1 MPPTRVRWW
10 ILSLLFFA
18 TTINYLDRIAFG
30 VLIPE
35 IRKDMVIDDPTY
47 GRLTLAFEMTYMIGF
62 LIMGKFIQRFGSRVG
77 YAVAALWWS
86 VAALLHGLAKT
97 PVELGFWRGMLG
109 LGEAGNFPAAI
120 RSVAEWFPKRDRA
133 LATGIF
139 NAGSN
144 VASMVGPPVFA
155 YMVASVGWQG
165 CFLVT
170 GSAGLVWL
178 VFWWFSYRLPGEHR
192 RVNAA
197 ERAYIVS
204 DVSEAGKE
212 PVVGWFEALR
222 QRETWGYALGKFLS
236 DPVWR
241 FYSYWLPIYLYD
253 VRGFDMKKVGWVL
266 PVIYLMADIGSVGG
280 GWLSGFFLRR
290 GMALGKARKL
300 AMLVCAGCMPLAVC
314 SVLAENPILAIGLMS
329 LATAAHQGFSA
340 NLYTV
345 VSDVFPRPAV
355 ASVTGIGGF
364 AGSLGGVMFATW
376 LPGMLVPVVGYKPIF
391 LVFGLFHLSGL
402 LCLHRLMGEFRPV
415 ATGGGS
421 PR

>member
-1 MPPTRVRWW
+1 LT
-10 ILSLLFFA
+10 LLFVA

-30 VLIPE
+30 ILVPE
-35 IRKDMVIDDPTY
+35 IRKDMLVDDPTY

-62 LIMGKFIQRFGSRVG
+62 LIMGKFVQRYGTRIG
-77 YAVAALWWS
+77 YTVAVAWWS
-86 VAALLHGLAKT
+86 LAAVLHALAKT
-97 PVELGFWRGMLG
+97 PLELGFWRGMLG

-133 LATGIF
+133 FATGIF
-139 NAGSN
+139 NAGTN
-144 VASMVGPPVFA
+144 VAAMVGPPVFA
-155 YMVASVGWQG
+155 YMVADFGWQG

-170 GSAGLVWL
+170 GSLGFVWM
-178 VFWWFSYRLPGEHR
+178 VIWWFSYRLPADHKS
-192 RVNAA
+192 VNDA

-204 DVSEAGKE
+204 DVTSSEAE
-212 PVVGWFEALR
+212 PVIGWMEALR
-222 QRETWGYALGKFLS
+222 QKETWGFAAGKFLS

-280 GWLSGFFLRR
+280 GWLSGYLMRR
-290 GMALGKARKL
+290 GMAVGKARKVT
-300 AMLVCAGCMPLAVC
+300 MLICAACMPVAVC
-314 SVLAENPILAIGLMS
+314 SVLADSPILAIALMS

-364 AGSLGGVMFATW
+364 AGSLGGVLFATW
-376 LPGMLVPVVGYKPIF
+376 LPGVLIPIVGYKPIF
-391 LVFGLFHLSGL
+391 LTFGVFHLTGVL
-402 LCLHRLMGEFRPV
+402 ALHLLMGQFRPV
-415 ATGGGS
+415 EAGRA
-421 PR
+421 PRA

>member
-10 ILSLLFFA
+10 ILTLLFVA

-30 VLIPE
+30 ILVPE
-35 IRKDMVIDDPTY
+35 IRKDMLVDDPTY

-62 LIMGKFIQRFGSRVG
+62 LIMGKFVQRYGTRIG
-77 YAVAALWWS
+77 YTVAVAWWS
-86 VAALLHGLAKT
+86 VAAVWHSIAKT
-97 PVELGFWRGMLG
+97 PLELGFWRGMLG

-133 LATGIF
+133 FATGIF
-139 NAGSN
+139 NAGTN
-144 VASMVGPPVFA
+144 VAAMVGPPVFA
-155 YMVASVGWQG
+155 YMVAGFGWQG

-170 GSAGLVWL
+170 GLSGFVWM
-178 VFWWFSYRLPGEHR
+178 VIWWFSYRLPADHKG
-192 RVNAA
+192 VNDA
-197 ERAYIVS
+197 EQAYIVS
-204 DVSEAGKE
+204 DVTSGEAE
-212 PVVGWFEALR
+212 PMIGWMEALR
-222 QRETWGYALGKFLS
+222 QKETWGFALGKFLS

-266 PVIYLMADIGSVGG
+266 PVIYLMADIGSGGG
-280 GWLSGFFLRR
+280 GWLSGYLRRR
-290 GMALGKARKL
+290 GMAVGKARKVT
-300 AMLVCAGCMPLAVC
+300 MLICAACMPVAVC
-314 SVLAENPILAIGLMS
+314 SVLADSPILAIALMS

-364 AGSLGGVMFATW
+364 AGSLGGVLFATW
-376 LPGMLVPVVGYKPIF
+376 LPGVLIPMVGYKPIF
-391 LVFGLFHLSGL
+391 LTFGLFHLTGVL
-402 LCLHRLMGEFRPV
+402 ALHLLMGQFRPV
-415 ATGGGS
+415 EAGTT

>member
-10 ILSLLFFA
+10 ILTLLFVA

-30 VLIPE
+30 ILVPE
-35 IRKDMVIDDPTY
+35 IRKDMLVDDPTY

-62 LIMGKFIQRFGSRVG
+62 LIMGKFVQRYGTRIG
-77 YAVAALWWS
+77 YTVAVAWWS
-86 VAALLHGLAKT
+86 VAAVLHSIAKT
-97 PVELGFWRGMLG
+97 PLELGFWRGMLG

-133 LATGIF
+133 FATGIF
-139 NAGSN
+139 NAGTN
-144 VASMVGPPVFA
+144 VAAMVGPPVFA
-155 YMVASVGWQG
+155 YMVAGFGWQG

-170 GSAGLVWL
+170 GLSGFVWM
-178 VFWWFSYRLPGEHR
+178 VIWWFSYRLPADHKG
-192 RVNAA
+192 VNDA
-197 ERAYIVS
+197 EQAYIVS
-204 DVSEAGKE
+204 DVTSGEAE
-212 PVVGWFEALR
+212 PMIGWMEALR
-222 QRETWGYALGKFLS
+222 QKETWGFALGKFLS

-280 GWLSGFFLRR
+280 GWLSGYLMRR
-290 GMALGKARKL
+290 GMAVGKARKVT
-300 AMLVCAGCMPLAVC
+300 MLICAACMPVAVC
-314 SVLAENPILAIGLMS
+314 SVLADSPILAIALMS

-364 AGSLGGVMFATW
+364 AGSLGGVLFATW
-376 LPGMLVPVVGYKPIF
+376 LPGELIPMVGYKPIC
-391 LVFGLFHLSGL
+391 LTFGLFHLTGVL
-402 LCLHRLMGEFRPV
+402 ALHLLMGQFRPV
-415 ATGGGS
+415 EAGTT